1 MRWLLTDHV
10 LANEE
15 IEEILVNCCA
25 STRVTAPT
33 LFPDRFYL
41 PFAPIH
47 NPIFAILDDDTID
60 KAVITAPRG
69 LGKTSIINLAYPAK
83 KILFRE
89 KKFIVPI
96 SNSATQAVMQSE
108 NLKRELTT
116 NHIIRS
122 IFGPIKSSVPSDAF
136 TKDMWVTEGGTL
148 VFPRGTGQQVR
159 GILHNDERPDLI
171 IGDDLE
177 DSESVRSEDQ
187 RKKLKEWWFADVLGS
202 TSRFRKNWKI
212 VVIGTLLHEDSLLA
226 NLMDDPNWV
235 HLNIDICDDNYNSLW
250 PDFMSNEDIRKL
262 AETYRAQGLLDTFFR
277 EYRNKAIS
285 TEDATFL
292 QSYFKY
298 YDEGESNLSKSKAIE
313 NVVIIDPAKT
323 TKLHSAHS
331 AVVGVGINLG
341 ANRIYLRDVS
351 AGMFHPDKLYDEA
364 IKMAQRI
371 KANVIAIEVTS
382 LNEFITYPL
391 RNELMR
397 RGIEIEL
404 VELHARAKKEDRIAG
419 LVPFYRRGL
428 VYHNKAVST
437 PLEEQLLSFPRAKRF
452 DIMDAFAYIVELLE
466 QGERYFYP
474 RTDNVSE
481 LELAENKRMLEEDE
495 MDSIFVDEEDF
506 DYGDDIVEKASW
518 RTV

>member
-1 MRWLLTDHV
+1 MDIQTRED
-10 LANEE
+10 
-15 IEEILVNCCA
+15 IEDILVSCCT
-25 STRVTAPT
+25 STRVTATT

-41 PFAPIH
+41 PFAAIH
-47 NPIFAILDDDTID
+47 NPMFAILDDDTID

-116 NHIIRS
+116 NHLIRS
-122 IFGPIKSSVPSDAF
+122 IFGPMKSSIPSDAF

-177 DSESVRSEDQ
+177 DSEGVRSEDQ

-202 TSRFRKNWKI
+202 TSRFKKNWKI

-226 NLMDDPNWV
+226 NLTDDENWV
-235 HLNIDICDDNYNSLW
+235 HLNIDICDDDYHSLW
-250 PDFMSNEDIRKL
+250 PEFMSDEDIAKL
-262 AETYRAQGLLDTFFR
+262 ADTYRSQGLLDTFFR

-285 TEDATFL
+285 TEDAVFL
-292 QSYFKY
+292 QQYFKY
-298 YDEGESNLSKSKAIE
+298 YDEGDHDLNKSRAIE
-313 NVVIIDPAKT
+313 NIVIVDPAKT
-323 TKLHSAHS
+323 TKMHSAYS
-331 AVVGVGINLG
+331 AVVGVGVNLV
-341 ANRIYLRDVS
+341 ANRIYLRDIS
-351 AGMFHPDKLYDEA
+351 AGMYHPDRLYDEA
-364 IKMAQRI
+364 INMAQRI
-371 KANVIAIEVTS
+371 NAHVLAIEVTS

-391 RNELMR
+391 RNELVR
-397 RGIEIEL
+397 RGVQIEL
-404 VELHARAKKEDRIAG
+404 IELNARAKKEDRIKG

-428 VYHNKAVST
+428 VFHNKSVSR
-437 PLEEQLLSFPRAKRF
+437 PLEEQLLSFPRSRRA
-452 DIMDAFAYIVELLE
+452 DIMDAFAYTIEALE
-466 QGERYFYP
+466 QGDRYFYA
-474 RTDNVSE
+474 RSDNVSDIE
-481 LELAENKRMLEEDE
+481 MEAIKRMQDE
-495 MDSIFVDEEDF
+495 DSIDPMFVDDDDF
-506 DYGDDIVEKASW
+506 DYGDHLVESGQWRIV
-518 RTV
+518 